1 MWTGRRGEKE
11 KRGRAYGGL
20 FQDGEDLGLSMHLEE
35 QKDRYTAPMFLL
47 QVKLLFACYCFL
59 DSLWVMDAYHAFRI
73 AAQINNDQP
82 VNLVLMELN
91 KWMSHRSTGLLVHAF
106 LLYVFAAAFS
116 YTKNQRMLQVMS
128 IGAIIPIRARFRD

>member
-1 MWTGRRGEKE
+1 
-11 KRGRAYGGL
+11 
-20 FQDGEDLGLSMHLEE
+20 
-35 QKDRYTAPMFLL
+35 
-47 QVKLLFACYCFL
+47 
-59 DSLWVMDAYHAFRI
+59 MDAYHAFRI